1 MTFDPFGDFETRGY
15 LRNHFGL
22 KERPDL
28 AHIEFNNYRTVLPK
42 ALAHLEASALNYD
55 DVLTVHDILF
65 SAIYPWAG
73 QDRSTTAPDIAITR
87 GGLDDMFCHPADCR
101 RAGNHAL
108 RETATPATFA
118 DRPGEAYSDL
128 CHSHAFLVEF
138 LNCLTTDLRSPNEG
152 HLDKFLR
159 QYLLPGARSLSDL
172 QTMLVDRIR
181 LHGL

>member
-128 CHSHAFLVEF
+128 CHSHAFLDGNGRTLLLVHSEM
-138 LNCLTTDLRSPNEG
+138 LRRASAHIEWEI
-152 HLDKFLR
+152 FE
-159 QYLLPGARSLSDL
+159 LPH
-172 QTMLVDRIR
+172 DRPEKP
-181 LHGL
+181 